1 MRCVGEIGILQHNG
15 EILASELHRHR
26 LEIKRRTLSNVT
38 TYHGRTREVALPYCF
53 VRDHSLEAG
62 GCIFWTVLNEV
73 KHSRREACLL
83 EQLRDQMVRLG
94 AHFGALY
101 YVSSHAPSKS

>member
-26 LEIKRRTLSNVT
+26 FEIKRRTLSNVT
-38 TYHGRTREVALPYCF
+38 TYRGRTREVALPYCF

-73 KHSRREACLL
+73 EHSRREACLL
-83 EQLRDQMVRLG
+83 EQLRD
-94 AHFGALY
+94 
-101 YVSSHAPSKS
+101 